1 MALSESVK
9 DNDIKKIIEPF
20 ALSEKSKNQASSLV
34 RAIYKVLIE
43 KDANLIEIN
52 PLVVSKDENKISD
65 LIKKLEPEDLIKYGL
80 IPEFVGRMPIVT
92 TLEDLD
98 EKSLVKIL
106 KEPKNSLTKQYKRL
120 FEFES
125 VKLEFREDA
134 LAEIAKKAIS
144 KKTGARGLRS
154 ILETILLKTMFSLP
168 DLENVDSV
176 TVDKS
181 VVKGKSDPI
190 LSYTKNKSTSA
201 A

>member
-1 MALSESVK
+1 MCIR
-9 DNDIKKIIEPF
+9 D
-20 ALSEKSKNQASSLV
+20 
-34 RAIYKVLIE
+34 R
-43 KDANLIEIN
+43 
-52 PLVVSKDENKISD
+52 
-65 LIKKLEPEDLIKYGL
+65 
-80 IPEFVGRMPIVT
+80 
-92 TLEDLD
+92 
-98 EKSLVKIL
+98 
-106 KEPKNSLTKQYKRL
+106 YKRL

-154 ILETILLKTMFSLP
+154 ILESILLKTMFSLP

>member
-1 MALSESVK
+1 MYKRQGLDKV
-9 DNDIKKIIEPF
+9 IEARGKETSIGF
-20 ALSEKSKNQASSLV
+20 GAK
-34 RAIYKVLIE
+34 
-43 KDANLIEIN
+43 
-52 PLVVSKDENKISD
+52 VVSKDENKISD

-154 ILETILLKTMFSLP
+154 ILESILLKTMFSLP